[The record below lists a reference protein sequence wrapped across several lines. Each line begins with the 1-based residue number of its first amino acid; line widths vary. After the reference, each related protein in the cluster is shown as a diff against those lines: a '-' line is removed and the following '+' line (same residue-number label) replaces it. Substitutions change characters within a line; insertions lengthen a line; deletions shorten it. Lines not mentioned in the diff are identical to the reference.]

1 MHQTGSDAIES
12 FNGLGKRNPLMAFIL
27 TIALFSLAG
36 IPPTAGF
43 FAKYYILTAAMT
55 GGHNWLAIIGIL
67 SSLVGIYYYFK
78 IIIAMYFK
86 KPTDESLITINKQHQ
101 LLLIV
106 TGVIIFLLGLLP
118 DLILSIGDIDRA
130 SIEVSTTNILFL
142 YA

>member
-1 MHQTGSDAIES
+1 
-12 FNGLGKRNPLMAFIL
+12 
-27 TIALFSLAG
+27 
-36 IPPTAGF
+36 
-43 FAKYYILTAAMT
+43 
-55 GGHNWLAIIGIL
+55 
-67 SSLVGIYYYFK
+67 
-78 IIIAMYFK
+78 MYFK